1 MLERTAKQL
10 LEISSGALVRYFSTR
25 VLRDLAAPSGGEVF
39 RTMAEKDGLFGMLPL
54 QATLEEFYDA
64 ALITLIRQDRSE
76 YVYKNAIAQKILF
89 GRHSVRTTALL
100 FEFKAGRSKLDALLL
115 NGSSN
120 AYEIKTS
127 KDELRRLETQIPD
140 YQERFAHV
148 WVLSSERHLQRL
160 KAILPREIGIA
171 VLSERYRI
179 STIRKAERRVRFL
192 RSQAM
197 FESMRREEY
206 LRVLDEFGSSIA
218 AGDVPNTLIY
228 RHAKECF
235 EKYPARRVHDAM
247 VRELKAR
254 FQFTNV
260 HAATLLPRSLTAAG
274 IGLNVSGPQLSRL
287 NERLRIPISKLEI
300 A

>member
-1 MLERTAKQL
+1 MLEQTAKQL
-10 LEISSGALVRYFSTR
+10 LGISSGALVRYFSTR

-39 RTMAEKDGLFGMLPL
+39 RVMAERDGLFSILPL

-64 ALITLIRQDRSE
+64 ALTALIRQDRSE

-140 YQERFAHV
+140 YQERFTHV
-148 WVLSSERHLQRL
+148 WVLSSDRHLSRL
-160 KAILPREIGIA
+160 KEILPREIGIA
-171 VLSERYRI
+171 VLSERHRI
-179 STIRKAERRVRFL
+179 STVRKAERRIKFL
-192 RSQAM
+192 KSEAM
-197 FESMRREEY
+197 LESMRRDEY
-206 LRVLDEFGSSIA
+206 LRVLAGFGSPVAPS
-218 AGDVPNTLIY
+218 DLPNTLIY
-228 RHAKECF
+228 KRAKECF
-235 EKYPARRVHDAM
+235 KKYPAKRVHDAM
-247 VRELKAR
+247 VHELKTR
-254 FQFTNV
+254 FQLTNA